1 MLQELIVLK
10 INTLS
15 SNVIDTFTTIFHQ
28 NVNDFLLK
36 NIIIRDLLVIL
47 TPKTP
52 TMLKENEQKNILLLD
67 DWHTF
72 TNKQNTKLR
81 NQVIFK

>member
-15 SNVIDTFTTIFHQ
+15 SNVIDTFTIIFHQ